1 MPEMPKGM
9 FKRGSCYYTR
19 RRENGKDRWISLGAD
34 FALACRQLLRLRL
47 GEGPRQLP
55 SAVGLKVSDAAGR
68 WLESYIPTAR
78 APKQQRLA
86 RSRVQR
92 YLAPALGKLAL
103 ADVSPNDLRRYR
115 LWLEQQELAPQT
127 VSHVLS
133 DARCLFAW
141 AEESGL
147 LGRSPVPRK
156 LLPSLQERLPDRL
169 TDEEVGIL
177 VGLPEPFGFV
187 IRLGLGTGLRW
198 AELCRSQS
206 RHVEC
211 GWLVVSQTKSGKV
224 RRVPL
229 AGELAAEVNARV
241 GRLVPFREA
250 DPGTFSW
257 HVRQMSGVERFHP
270 HMMRHTFA
278 CRWIERGGS
287 LPALQQIL
295 GHASIAT
302 TQRYARLGDDVVKE
316 QAARVLGG
324 AVVADS

>member
-1 MPEMPKGM
+1 
-9 FKRGSCYYTR
+9 
-19 RRENGKDRWISLGAD
+19 
-34 FALACRQLLRLRL
+34 LRVA
-47 GEGPRQLP
+47 E
-55 SAVGLKVSDAAGR
+55 AASQ

-86 RSRVQR
+86 RSRVGR
-92 YLAPALGKLAL
+92 YLLPALGKLL
-103 ADVSPNDLRRYR
+103 LTDVGPNDLRRYR
-115 LWLEQQELAPQT
+115 LWLEQRELSPQT
-127 VSHVLS
+127 VSHILS

-141 AEESGL
+141 AVESGVL
-147 LGRSPVPRK
+147 TKSPVPRK
-156 LLPSLQERLPDRL
+156 LLPSLQERVPDRL
-169 TDEEVGIL
+169 TNGEVEVL

-198 AELCRSQS
+198 AELCRSQA
-206 RHVEC
+206 RHVEN

-229 AGELAAEVNARV
+229 ALELSKEIASHV

-250 DPGTFSW
+250 DPGSFSW

-270 HMMRHTFA
+270 YMMRHTFA
-278 CRWIERGGS
+278 CRWIERDGS

-316 QAARVLGG
+316 QALRVLGG
-324 AVVADS
+324 WDVADV

>member
-9 FKRGSCYYTR
+9 FKRGSSYYVR
-19 RRENGKDRWISLGAD
+19 RRENGKDRWVSLGPD
-34 FALACRQLLRLRL
+34 FAVACRALLRLRI
-47 GEGPRQLP
+47 GE
-55 SAVGLKVSDAAGR
+55 SARPQRAGEGLKVSAAAGQ

-86 RSRVQR
+86 ESRVKR
-92 YLAPALGKLAL
+92 YLLPALGTTILGAVGP
-103 ADVSPNDLRRYR
+103 DDLRKYR
-115 LWLEQQELAPQT
+115 LWLEQLELSPQT
-127 VSHVLS
+127 VCHVLS

-147 LGRSPVPRK
+147 LAKSPVPRR

-169 TDEEVGIL
+169 ADDEVNVL
-177 VGLPEPFGFV
+177 VGLPEPYGFV

-198 AELCRSQS
+198 AELCRSQA
-206 RHVEC
+206 RHVEN

-229 AGELAAEVNARV
+229 GAELAQETSSHV

-257 HVRQMSGVERFHP
+257 HVRRMSGIERFHP

-278 CRWIERGGS
+278 CRWIERDGS

-316 QAARVLGG
+316 QARRVLGG
-324 AVVADS
+324 EVVADA